1 MDTFA
6 TKAGLTMAEREP
18 KDQRKD
24 KNRKDE
30 PNTEYDNFQDLLK
43 KVLSAPK
50 EEVDK
55 KREEYEREK
64 KKRAG

>member
-1 MDTFA
+1 
-6 TKAGLTMAEREP
+6 MAEREP
-18 KDQRKD
+18 KDQRKNQD
-24 KNRKDE
+24 RKDE
-30 PNTEYDNFQDLLK
+30 SNSEYGNFQDLLE

-55 KREEYEREK
+55 KREEYKREK